1 MMKMMR
7 TMKNM
12 ITKILMMMTITTTTT
27 IITNMVMERGKRRE
41 AIRK

>member
-12 ITKILMMMTITTTTT
+12 ITKILMMMTITTTT

>member
-12 ITKILMMMTITTTTT
+12 ITKILMMMTIITTT
-27 IITNMVMERGKRRE
+27 IITNMVMERVKRKE
-41 AIRK
+41 EIRK